1 MTRYLC
7 IHGHFYQPPRED
19 AWTGAIPNEP
29 SAVPFANWNERI
41 AAECY
46 APNAQAAILDAEGEV
61 AERVNNYSSIS
72 FNVGPTLLDWL
83 ERRQP
88 SVVAALRQADQAS
101 MRRLGEGNAIA
112 QAYHHAILP
121 LASERD
127 RVTEVA
133 WGIAAFA
140 RTFGRRPKGM
150 WLPEAAVDTLTLE
163 VLADAGIAFTLL
175 APRQARAIRAPDGVW
190 RGVEGGV
197 PTHRP
202 YRVALP
208 SGRAITVFFYDGP
221 LSQAVAFERV
231 LDNGETFAARMLDAA
246 RRRPEGALLHLATD
260 GESYGHHHRFGEM
273 ALAYALRT
281 VDAATDVQITNY
293 AAYLNTHP
301 ATCEARIVEPSSWS
315 CAHGVERWRS
325 NCGCA
330 ADAGPGPRHA
340 WRAPLRRA
348 LDRLRDVAAHAFEH
362 TLAPWVDDPW
372 ALRDA
377 WGAARYL
384 PPQQQLD
391 VLSDAVRGR
400 GDGDATLRQIVEAL
414 ETQRH
419 ALAMYA
425 SCGWFFDEPGGIE
438 PLNNLRHAMVVLA
451 RLPVE
456 VAAPARERFLDAL
469 SGFGE
474 CRGGTTASLVAKTN
488 KAAAPS
494 SAAASSDVQAVGRS
508 A

>member
-19 AWTGAIPNEP
+19 AWTGQIPPEP
-29 SAVPFANWNERI
+29 SAIPFANWNERI

-46 APNAQAAILDAEGEV
+46 APNAQAAILDAEGDV
-61 AERVNNYSSIS
+61 AERVNNYASIS

-88 SVVAALRQADQAS
+88 KVVEALRDADRRSAQ
-101 MRRLGEGNAIA
+101 RLGEGNAMA

-133 WGIAAFA
+133 WGAAAFE

-150 WLPEAAVDTLTLE
+150 WLPEAAVDTLSLE

-175 APRQARAIRAPDGVW
+175 APRQAKAIRPPAGAW
-190 RGVEGGV
+190 RGVEEGV

-202 YRVALP
+202 YLVRLP
-208 SGRAITVFFYDGP
+208 SGRSITVFFYDGP

-231 LDNGETFAARMLDAA
+231 LDNGGTFAERMLHAA
-246 RRRPEGALLHLATD
+246 RHRPDGSLLHLATD

-273 ALAYALRT
+273 ALAFALRS
-281 VDAATDVQITNY
+281 VERAPDVVLTNY
-293 AAYLNTHP
+293 AAYLATHP
-301 ATCEARIVEPSSWS
+301 ATWEARIVEPSSWS

-330 ADAGPGPRHA
+330 ADASRGLRHG
-340 WRAPLRRA
+340 WRSPLRRA
-348 LDRLRDVAAHAFEH
+348 LDRLRDVAASAFEQA
-362 TLAPWVDDPW
+362 LSPLVEDPW
-372 ALRDA
+372 ALRDE
-377 WGAARYL
+377 WGSLRYRPQEEQDQRLHGVLRASCRTAEHAA
-384 PPQQQLD
+384 
-391 VLSDAVRGR
+391 VLR
-400 GDGDATLRQIVEAL
+400 DGL

-425 SCGWFFDEPGGIE
+425 SCGWFFDEPTGIE
-438 PLNNLRHAMVVLA
+438 PLNNLRHAMVVLS

-456 VAAPARERFLDAL
+456 VSGPARQRFLDAL

-474 CRGGTTASLVAKTN
+474 SRGIVTAALVSKTN
-488 KAAAPS
+488 RAAELKSP
-494 SAAASSDVQAVGRS
+494 AARSGVQILPQPI
-508 A
+508 